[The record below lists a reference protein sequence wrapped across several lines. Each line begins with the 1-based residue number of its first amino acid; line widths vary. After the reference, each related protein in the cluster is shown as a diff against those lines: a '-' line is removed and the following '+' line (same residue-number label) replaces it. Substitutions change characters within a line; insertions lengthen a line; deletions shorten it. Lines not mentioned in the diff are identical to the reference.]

1 MATIGEAIIKLVYDG
16 KSAKASL
23 TATKK
28 DAESQLNEMQKNIAK
43 KGAKIATLATAG
55 AVTAITGLATKSVKA
70 FAEFE
75 QISGGIQKIFNDMDY
90 STIEK
95 DANKAWKSMNIS
107 ASEYMKQIS
116 GVGAIFAQT
125 MGDKKGYEAAK
136 TGMQAIADYASGTG
150 ASVDV
155 LMDKFQMISRAT
167 TSYQSIAD
175 QFAGILP
182 QTTKDFLKQAQS
194 AGFLST
200 KYKKLTDVP
209 VAEYQEAISKMLQKG
224 VGDMGLL
231 GNTSEETEKTIS
243 GSFNAMKASW
253 ENVVTNFV
261 NGGDNL
267 DEALDALM
275 KNIENLASNVI
286 PKFFQAFSNIYKNIF
301 ERHPVITSFAT
312 ALGGIAVATTAIVT
326 AVKAWKA
333 AVVAWTAVQKV
344 ANLVMANSPIFIAIA
359 VIGAVI
365 GAIVLLVTHIEEV
378 KSILG
383 VVGAKFSQIG
393 SKIAKV
399 VQNVW
404 NKVTDFFSNA
414 WKKVTEFFVKI
425 GQKIAEFATSVW
437 NTFFAPIVNFAKNVV
452 IVIVAIFAN
461 LAELLWNNVLAPI
474 IARIVGFFEMTKSI
488 ATGIVEWLNAN
499 IFQPIITFVQQL
511 VGAIVQKFTDA
522 MNNIKYALGVIFDW
536 INTTIVQPVSEL
548 FAKLWSGVVAGF
560 EKAKGA
566 IKVVIDAIA
575 GFFSG
580 LWNGVKLGIKAL
592 AETIKNIMESI
603 GNMIKAP
610 INAIID
616 SINNVIDS
624 INSLTVPDWVPGLG
638 GKHANFGHIPRLA
651 KGGVATDSTLANIGE
666 AGDEAVIPLER
677 DVERWAVPMAK
688 ALAEQFGEQSSGSG
702 ITVYMTNNINNN
714 LDADEIGRR
723 LMTSIRRA
731 V

>member
-1 MATIGEAIIKLVYDG
+1 MATVGEAIIKLVYDG
-16 KSAKASL
+16 KSASASL

-28 DAESQLNEMQKNIAK
+28 DAEAKLNELQKNVVK

-55 AVTAITGLATKSVKA
+55 VATAITGLATKSVKA

-75 QISGGIQKIFNDMDY
+75 QISGGIQKIFDEMDY

-95 DANKAWKSMNIS
+95 DANQAWKSMNIS

-125 MGDKKGYEAAK
+125 MGDKKGYESAK

-150 ASVDV
+150 ASVET
-155 LMDKFQMISRAT
+155 LMEKFQMISRAT

-194 AGFLST
+194 AGFLSE
-200 KYKKLTDVP
+200 KYKKLNDVP

-243 GSFNAMKASW
+243 GSFNAMKSSW

-267 DEALDALM
+267 DEALDALSD
-275 KNIENLASNVI
+275 NIVNLARNVI
-286 PKFFQAFSNIYKNIF
+286 PKFFQAFANIYGKIF
-301 ERHPVITSFAT
+301 ERAPVVTAFVTALAGVAT
-312 ALGGIAVATTAIVT
+312 AITAINLATKLWTASTLALEAVMKLSSVTILGHPIFLVAGVIAGIIAV
-326 AVKAWKA
+326 
-333 AVVAWTAVQKV
+333 
-344 ANLVMANSPIFIAIA
+344 L
-359 VIGAVI
+359 
-365 GAIVLLVTHIEEV
+365 VLLVTHINEV
-378 KSILG
+378 G
-383 VVGAKFSQIG
+383 Q
-393 SKIAKV
+393 
-399 VQNVW
+399 
-404 NKVTDFFSNA
+404 FF
-414 WKKVTEFFVKI
+414 
-425 GQKIAEFATSVW
+425 
-437 NTFFAPIVNFAKNVV
+437 
-452 IVIVAIFAN
+452 
-461 LAELLWNNVLAPI
+461 
-474 IARIVGFFEMTKSI
+474 
-488 ATGIVEWLNAN
+488 
-499 IFQPIITFVQQL
+499 QQ
-511 VGAIVQKFTDA
+511 
-522 MNNIKYALGVIFDW
+522 LGVIIQTTLGDFSAKALEV
-536 INTTIVQPVSEL
+536 INGFTNGFRNAITRVKEWFSTIPAFFAGVFGKITGLFKNIGTKIGEVVSGA
-548 FAKLWSGVVAGF
+548 FKAVV
-560 EKAKGA
+560 
-566 IKVVIDAIA
+566 
-575 GFFSG
+575 
-580 LWNGVKLGIKAL
+580 NGVISFIEGFLN
-592 AETIKNIMESI
+592 T
-603 GNMIKAP
+603 P
-610 INAIID
+610 INAVNGLID
-616 SINNVIDS
+616 TINKVPNINVPRLDT
-624 INSLTVPDWVPGLG
+624 INL
-638 GKHANFGHIPRLA
+638 PRLA
-651 KGGVATDSTLANIGE
+651 KGGVATGSTLANIGE

>member
-1 MATIGEAIIKLVYDG
+1 MATVGEAIIKLVYDG

-75 QISGGIQKIFNDMDY
+75 QISGGIQKIFNEMDY

-107 ASEYMKQIS
+107 ANEYMKQIS

-167 TSYQSIAD
+167 TSYQSIA
-175 QFAGILP
+175 GILP

-209 VAEYQEAISKMLQKG
+209 VAEYQEAISKMLEKG

-267 DEALDALM
+267 DEALDALSD
-275 KNIENLASNVI
+275 NIVNLAKNVI

-301 ERHPVITSFAT
+301 ERAPVVTAFVT
-312 ALGGIAVATTAIVT
+312 ALAGVAVAITAINLATKLWTASTAALNTILAISKVTILGHPIFLVAGVIAGIIAV
-326 AVKAWKA
+326 
-333 AVVAWTAVQKV
+333 
-344 ANLVMANSPIFIAIA
+344 L
-359 VIGAVI
+359 
-365 GAIVLLVTHIEEV
+365 VLLVTHINEV
-378 KSILG
+378 G
-383 VVGAKFSQIG
+383 Q
-393 SKIAKV
+393 
-399 VQNVW
+399 
-404 NKVTDFFSNA
+404 FF
-414 WKKVTEFFVKI
+414 
-425 GQKIAEFATSVW
+425 QH
-437 NTFFAPIVNFAKNVV
+437 
-452 IVIVAIFAN
+452 
-461 LAELLWNNVLAPI
+461 
-474 IARIVGFFEMTKSI
+474 
-488 ATGIVEWLNAN
+488 
-499 IFQPIITFVQQL
+499 
-511 VGAIVQKFTDA
+511 
-522 MNNIKYALGVIFDW
+522 LGVIIQTALGDFSAKALEV
-536 INTTIVQPVSEL
+536 INGFTNGFKNAITRVKEWFSTIPAFFAGVFGKITGLFKNIGTKIGEVVSGA
-548 FAKLWSGVVAGF
+548 FKAVV
-560 EKAKGA
+560 
-566 IKVVIDAIA
+566 
-575 GFFSG
+575 
-580 LWNGVKLGIKAL
+580 NGVISFIEGFLN
-592 AETIKNIMESI
+592 T
-603 GNMIKAP
+603 P
-610 INAIID
+610 INAVNSLID
-616 SINNVIDS
+616 T
-624 INSLTVPDWVPGLG
+624 INSVPGVDVPRLDTI
-638 GKHANFGHIPRLA
+638 NLPRLA
-651 KGGVATDSTLANIGE
+651 KGGVATGSTLANIGE